1 MIVLDCSAAMEIVRR
16 TPEGYAFQGLMLE
29 GEEVVVPSLYHAE
42 ISNTL
47 WKFVKAGKLTPQQA
61 PEKVAMAQALISRTV
76 PMEDFAVESV
86 LEAARLNHPA
96 YDLFYLIL
104 ARRTGATL
112 LTMDRKLIQLCEEQG
127 VNYVHPVAV

>member
-16 TPEGYAFQGLMLE
+16 TPEGSALQGLMLQ
-29 GEEVVVPSLYHAE
+29 GEEVVVPSLFHAE
-42 ISNTL
+42 IANTL
-47 WKFVKAGKLTPQQA
+47 WKFVRAGKLSTQQV

-76 PMEDFAVESV
+76 PMEDFVAEAV
-86 LEAARLNHPA
+86 LEATRLNHPA
-96 YDLFYLIL
+96 YDLFYFIL

-112 LTMDRKLIQLCEEQG
+112 LTMDNKLMQLCEEQG